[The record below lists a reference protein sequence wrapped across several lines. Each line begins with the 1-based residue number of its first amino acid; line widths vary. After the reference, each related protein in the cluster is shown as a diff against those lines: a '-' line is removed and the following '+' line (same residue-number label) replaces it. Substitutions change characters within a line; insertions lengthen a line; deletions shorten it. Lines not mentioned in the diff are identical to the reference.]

1 VPDLTVLVITG
12 YPSLDTAREVMRL
25 GAYDYLPKPFT
36 PEEFRQLVFEA
47 LGKKDIKKVIR
58 ETLVLEILDRTADD
72 PDLFDRLFIE
82 GSEALKDFDIS
93 PEAKTAIASGDVR
106 WIEENV
112 GKLTEKQMMVLVRSL
127 EREIW

>member
-1 VPDLTVLVITG
+1 
-12 YPSLDTAREVMRL
+12 M
-25 GAYDYLPKPFT
+25 
-36 PEEFRQLVFEA
+36 
-47 LGKKDIKKVIR
+47 
-58 ETLVLEILDRTADD
+58 LEILDRTADD
-72 PDLFDRLFIE
+72 PDMFDRLFIE

-93 PEAKTAIASGDVR
+93 PEAKTAITSGDVR